1 MKRPAAAKIN
11 QVKASKPITPATA
24 ETAAYDQD
32 YWSWTRAQACAL
44 KAGRLQDLDL
54 PNLAEEIADLGKSEE
69 RRLANELARLVE
81 HLLKLL
87 HATDQQRK
95 ENSRGWPISVRNSRR
110 KVRKLLVENPGL
122 KAKVKEIFAE
132 AYQNARDATLI
143 ALDLP
148 ESAVP
153 ETCRWNFEQTMADE
167 FDSRPRAPKA
177 DR

>member
-1 MKRPAAAKIN
+1 MKT
-11 QVKASKPITPATA
+11 VKARKNIASAP
-24 ETAAYDQD
+24 ERTAAYDQD
-32 YWSWTRAQACAL
+32 YWSWTKAQACAL

-110 KVRKLLVENPGL
+110 KVRKVLVENPGL

-132 AYQNARDATLI
+132 AYQDARDATLI